1 MTAPPPD
8 LSAEARRLV
17 LYVWSTDRADAEAEV
32 ERALEAAER
41 RGNDPTIRALV
52 AIGALSLLA
61 LAVVAV
67 LAAGAA
73 WGGSK

>member
-1 MTAPPPD
+1 MSAPSDD
-8 LSAEARRLV
+8 LSCQARRIV
-17 LYVWSTDRADAEAEV
+17 NYVIGTDRADAEAVVLE
-32 ERALEAAER
+32 ALQAAER

-61 LAVVAV
+61 LSVVAV
-67 LAAGAA
+67 LAASAA